1 MILICAK
8 LKDKWRSLKF
18 IEGNVDIDI
27 WGTFLLCQARAP
39 FKEEVKQTKLLI
51 SRPKKNK
58 FHFPIQKS
66 ISFSP
71 IILLLINMHHSL
83 YLWLSLIF
91 SVLKAHTGKRTCSQ
105 SWLCNRTEHLIVTS
119 LMNPLTDS
127 ASSYFPTLFKRHLN
141 LTSLLFPCPFKLIF
155 SSPHN
160 THTFSLSLS
169 LHLSRYIHFH
179 ILFIISQFRVD
190 SPYCFYTHWKLI
202 LCLLP
207 FCCV

>member
-1 MILICAK
+1 MIRPISTYEFH
-8 LKDKWRSLKF
+8 LK
-18 IEGNVDIDI
+18 
-27 WGTFLLCQARAP
+27 
-39 FKEEVKQTKLLI
+39 KQKMLI
-51 SRPKKNK
+51 SRQMKKK
-58 FHFPIQKS
+58 FHFPNS
-66 ISFSP
+66 LVSFSP
-71 IILLLINMHHSL
+71 IILHLINMHHFHQFSL
-83 YLWLSLIF
+83 LSLFISDSYLF
-91 SVLKAHTGKRTCSQ
+91 CSQAHTCKRTCSQ

-169 LHLSRYIHFH
+169 LHFSRYIHFH